1 MGVWVGSAAAM
12 PCSSLQLVD
21 EIPILTSRLSIGG
34 MSSISVPS
42 KLNPSVVVM
51 ARSAMHSVAV
61 DDLIRYPISR
71 Y

>member
-1 MGVWVGSAAAM
+1 M

-21 EIPILTSRLSIGG
+21 EIPILTSRLNIGG

-51 ARSAMHSVAV
+51 ARSAMHSVVV